1 MTVKIHVASTA
12 VLGALVCLLAT
23 GQESNGTASERG
35 AAQPLAFAKESLP
48 KPTSEAKPNA
58 EPKPTSEAKVA
69 PLRPPPASAP
79 KTVADRKAETLEAMR
94 KREMV
99 PAGHGS
105 PAPAP

>member
-1 MTVKIHVASTA
+1 MTTKIHSVSTA

-35 AAQPLAFAKESLP
+35 AAQPLAYAKESLA
-48 KPTSEAKPNA
+48 KPTA
-58 EPKPTSEAKVA
+58 EAKVA
-69 PLRPPPASAP
+69 PARSPPASAP

-94 KREMV
+94 KRELV

-105 PAPAP
+105 PAPVP

>member
-1 MTVKIHVASTA
+1 MTTKIHVASTA

-23 GQESNGTASERG
+23 GQEPNGSASERG
-35 AAQPLAFAKESLP
+35 AAQPLAYAKESLP
-48 KPTSEAKPNA
+48 KPAA
-58 EPKPTSEAKVA
+58 EAKVA
-69 PLRPPPASAP
+69 PARSPPASAP